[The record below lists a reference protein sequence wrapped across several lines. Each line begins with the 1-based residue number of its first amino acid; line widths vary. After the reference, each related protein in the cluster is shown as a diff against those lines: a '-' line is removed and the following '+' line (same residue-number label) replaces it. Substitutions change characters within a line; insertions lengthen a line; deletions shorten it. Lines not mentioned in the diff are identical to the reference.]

1 MIDPISSNKKSQD
14 GSYKN
19 RHASNGTIKNGQNS
33 ETNDA
38 WILADG
44 YYQNGK
50 IIATVPK
57 LTDFD
62 NENLT
67 YLVDVALNGQ
77 QFTGKP
83 VNFRYYDVKI
93 TSIEPKLGP
102 STGGTNVKI
111 NGKGLYDAG
120 VKRIKF
126 SSQDGKGIREVVAD
140 WDKKLKCLRVTVP
153 AFKWLFAEE
162 EENAA
167 E

>member
-1 MIDPISSNKKSQD
+1 M
-14 GSYKN
+14 
-19 RHASNGTIKNGQNS
+19 
-33 ETNDA
+33 
-38 WILADG
+38 ADG

-57 LTDFD
+57 LQDFD
-62 NENLT
+62 SENLA

-93 TSIEPKLGP
+93 TSIDPKLGP
-102 STGGTNVKI
+102 STGGTNIKI

-126 SSQDGKGIREVVAD
+126 SSQDGKGVREVVAD
-140 WDKKLKCLRVTVP
+140 WDKK
-153 AFKWLFAEE
+153 
-162 EENAA
+162 
-167 E
+167 